1 MELFTLFGK
10 IGTNHAQANS
20 EIDSVTDKAKDA
32 ESKISS
38 TFKKVGTAIV
48 AAFAVDKII
57 DFGKKMVETTA
68 DIQALDSQFTQTF
81 KDNAGKAMD
90 LINKQSKDQNIQ
102 VDRLRG
108 TWSSFFGTFRGNGAD
123 VNQSLDLTKQ
133 YMNLAADG
141 AAYYDTS
148 LEDVVSRLKS
158 ITMGNYEAGD
168 AIGINI
174 NATKLDTIAKEKYH
188 KKLQDLSDTER
199 EYLIIDTASKIYKN
213 SGAMGQAAREANNY
227 SNVVENLRATW
238 NRFISILGAPVLSVV
253 VTVLSKMTDGI
264 SQLTAKMQSFS
275 PGNFVS
281 ALANAF
287 SPEFIALVKEMV
299 NWIQQL
305 ASKMQDTA
313 FQSFGPILGTIQ
325 GFLSNLWLAVQPVA
339 EALGVTLLGAI
350 TIIMSVINLLIPIIA
365 TVINN
370 FIQFASM
377 ILSNVAPAITIIA
390 NGFSSLVQTV
400 TDAIVNYIIPL
411 IQQFVAMI
419 QQLLAENKDKLT
431 LIASL
436 FGTLANAIANKVNWI
451 IGIIRQYIIPF
462 ILEIVQFISQ
472 HMDNIKGIF
481 QGALNII
488 AGILNVFI
496 GIFTGDWSRAWEG
509 VKQIFSGAWDIIK
522 NTFKIV
528 IDAIIKT
535 FKEVPGKVLE
545 IGHDIINYL
554 KQGIENKV
562 NDVVDAAKKLG
573 KKILDGIKDIFGI
586 HSPSREMFKIGDYL
600 MQGFMNGIKSTD
612 MGSMI
617 KNVFGDVTSIAK
629 GALGKPL
636 GFILKPLI
644 DSGAFEK
651 VGSTIKGVIDKGIN
665 FFSGG
670 SSGASGNLISW
681 ITTAMGLTGTDM
693 SLLPALQSIAMHE
706 SGGDPKSINLWDSNA
721 MAGTPSKGIMQMIDE
736 TFNRWALPGMNDIW
750 NPIDNI
756 VSAIR
761 YMVGRYGSVLNVPG
775 IRNLASGKGYVGY
788 ATGTDNATKGQHPV
802 GENGLEIVLGKAY
815 KWFTGGEKVLNNS
828 DSMNFLANIRNTLDT
843 VKGIAGV
850 KLNNTSGQSNNS
862 SDKPKQPIIIQLV
875 LKNGK
880 AIAEY
885 IIDDLDQLQGVKQIL
900 AERGFV

>member
-10 IGTNHAQANS
+10 IGTNHTQANN
-20 EIDSVTDKAKDA
+20 EIDEVTGKAKDA

-38 TFKKVGTAIV
+38 AFKKVGTAIV

-174 NATKLDTIAKEKYH
+174 NATKLDTIAKDKYH

-199 EYLIIDTASKIYKN
+199 EYLILDTASKIYSN

-238 NRFISILGAPVLSVV
+238 NRFISILGAPVLNVV
-253 VTVLSKMTDGI
+253 VLVLSKMTDGI
-264 SQLTAKMQSFS
+264 SQLTAKMQSFN
-275 PGNFVS
+275 PGSFVS

-287 SPEFIALVKEMV
+287 SPEFVYGASEIFDWINRIAIT
-299 NWIQQL
+299 IQN
-305 ASKMQDTA
+305 DA
-313 FQSFGPILGTIQ
+313 FTSFGPVIQ
-325 GFLSNLWLAVQPVA
+325 NLQSIFFNLQTVLRPVA
-339 EALGVTLLGAI
+339 EMFGTVLLNAIGILMVIFDQLVVVVGGAI
-350 TIIMSVINLLIPIIA
+350 EVFTSIVNTIIQA
-365 TVINN
+365 
-370 FIQFASM
+370 
-377 ILSNVAPAITIIA
+377 VAPA
-390 NGFSSLVQTV
+390 V
-400 TDAIVNYIIPL
+400 TD
-411 IQQFVAMI
+411 
-419 QQLLAENKDKLT
+419 
-431 LIASL
+431 
-436 FGTLANAIANKVNWI
+436 IANKFSDLANVVTDVVTEI
-451 IGIIRQYIIPF
+451 ILPVIDQFIAMIGQLLNENRDKLALINEAFSLLANFISNQVIWLIDIIKNYVIPF
-462 ILEIVQFISQ
+462 ILWIVNFIGD
-472 HMDNIKGIF
+472 HMNNIKAII
-481 QGALNII
+481 QGAFNII
-488 AGILNVFI
+488 SGILNVFI
-496 GIFTGDWSRAWEG
+496 GIFTGDWNRAWEG
-509 VKQIFSGAWDIIK
+509 VKQIFSGAWDIIR

-528 IDAIIKT
+528 IDAIVRT
-535 FKEVPGKVLE
+535 FQDVPPKLLE
-545 IGHDIINYL
+545 IGKSIIDHL

-562 NDVVDAAKKLG
+562 NDVVDAAKTLG

-600 MQGFMNGIKSTD
+600 IQGFMNGIKSTD

-775 IRNLASGKGYVGY
+775 IRNIASGKGYVGY

-802 GENGLEIVLGKAY
+802 AENGLEIVLGKAY

-828 DSMNFLANIRNTLDT
+828 DSMSFLANIRNTLDT
-843 VKGIAGV
+843 VKGIAGIR
-850 KLNNTSGQSNNS
+850 LNNVSGQSDS
-862 SDKPKQPIIIQLV
+862 GSDKPKQPIIIQLV